1 MKPIAIDDFCRFK
14 FLSNVTF
21 SPEGKSASFVVTT
34 ADQKKN
40 GYRSCIYMRKDGKI
54 KKLTNGGKER
64 SFQYLDEN
72 TLLFP
77 GMREADADANKNDHT
92 EGSMDYRNSLFL
104 RRRAKGGN
112 CEWRLL
118 MTSGGGW
125 KDADDMGN
133 WYKDRARDVRGCL
146 YVQQARF
153 SKERRAVWM
162 VCDPHIGTYSVV
174 CSFDFAEI
182 RKPSWLR
189 TQIRPVSEKSPMG
202 RA

>member
-1 MKPIAIDDFCRFK
+1 MKNRYISIVM
-14 FLSNVTF
+14 FLCLLIVVPTVLLKAAGSEPPPTVLF
-21 SPEGKSASFVVTT
+21 SGNGSALPGSPY
-34 ADQKKN
+34 AAEPKKAE
-40 GYRSCIYMRKDGKI
+40 
-54 KKLTNGGKER
+54 L
-64 SFQYLDEN
+64 LDESGE
-72 TLLFP
+72 LALFA
-77 GMREADADANKNDHT
+77 GETEADADANKNDHT

-153 SKERRAVWM
+153 SKDRRAVWM

-182 RKPSWLR
+182 RKPSRLR

>member
-1 MKPIAIDDFCRFK
+1 MKNRYISIVM
-14 FLSNVTF
+14 FLCLLIVVPTVLLKAAGSEPPPTVLF
-21 SPEGKSASFVVTT
+21 SGNGSALPGSPY
-34 ADQKKN
+34 AAEPKKAE
-40 GYRSCIYMRKDGKI
+40 
-54 KKLTNGGKER
+54 L
-64 SFQYLDEN
+64 LDESGE
-72 TLLFP
+72 LALFA
-77 GMREADADANKNDHT
+77 GETEAVADANKNDHT

-153 SKERRAVWM
+153 SKEGRAVWM